1 LETSLYLPVKRHLER
16 LGLVVKGEI
25 KGCDVVGISPDGP
38 ATVVIAELKLQFN
51 LDLVLQAVER
61 TALCD
66 EVWVAVPASKRGR
79 GRESD
84 PRVKKLCRMLGLGLM
99 CVFASG
105 KVDVL
110 VEPGPW
116 RPRPNSRKRSRIVSE
131 HNRRKG
137 DPVTGGSTRLPQM
150 TAYRQQALS
159 CAVAMAEEP
168 VRPRDLKA
176 IAPDAAAILQRNVY
190 NWFVRQSR
198 GIYGL
203 TDAGRTALERWKE
216 YLPELAPSRPPTP
229 IPSPLSSDDSPPA
242 RRGGKLVAVPA
253 PAKPKRRRKAAPAQ
267 VEA

>member
-1 LETSLYLPVKRHLER
+1 METSLYLPVKRHLER

-79 GRESD
+79 GREAD

-99 CVFASG
+99 SVFGSG
-105 KVDVL
+105 RVDVL

-116 RPRPNSRKRSRIVSE
+116 RPRPNSQKRSRIVSE
-131 HNRRKG
+131 HNRRRG

-150 TAYRQQALS
+150 TAYRQQALA

-168 VRPRDLKA
+168 VRPRDLKSV
-176 IAPDAAAILQRNVY
+176 APDAASILQRNVY

-198 GIYGL
+198 GIYTL

-216 YLPELAPSRPPTP
+216 HLPDLARVAPPTEVG
-229 IPSPLSSDDSPPA
+229 SPPSSQE
-242 RRGGKLVAVPA
+242 GGALST
-253 PAKPKRRRKAAPAQ
+253 AKPKRRRKAAPAQ